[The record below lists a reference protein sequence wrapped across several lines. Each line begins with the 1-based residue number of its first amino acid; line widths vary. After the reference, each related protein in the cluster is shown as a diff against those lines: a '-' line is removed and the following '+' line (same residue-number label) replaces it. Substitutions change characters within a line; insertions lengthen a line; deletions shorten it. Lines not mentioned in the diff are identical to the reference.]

1 MEIPRKNQKKKKN
14 KKLLEIRSNIT
25 GKKDTFGYFDGLVSK
40 LDTAAERICK
50 LEDIINRILK
60 KQREQR
66 LQQGKQYTKP
76 GNKYRKLH
84 I

>member
-1 MEIPRKNQKKKKN
+1 MEIPRKNQKKKKM
-14 KKLLEIRSNIT
+14 LEIRSTIT

-40 LDTAAERICK
+40 LDTAAERISK

-66 LQQGKQYTKP
+66 LKKENNIKKP
-76 GNKYRKLH
+76 WNKYRKFN

>member
-1 MEIPRKNQKKKKN
+1 M
-14 KKLLEIRSNIT
+14 LEIRSTIT

-40 LDTAAERICK
+40 LDTAAERISK

-66 LQQGKQYTKP
+66 LKKENNIKKP
-76 GNKYRKLH
+76 WNKYRKFN

>member
-1 MEIPRKNQKKKKN
+1 MEISRKNQKKKK
-14 KKLLEIRSNIT
+14 KKKLEIRSTLT

-40 LDTAAERICK
+40 LDTTDERISK

-66 LQQGKQYTKP
+66 LKKGKQYTKP
-76 GNKYRKLH
+76 WNKYKKLN

>member
-1 MEIPRKNQKKKKN
+1 MLAIK
-14 KKLLEIRSNIT
+14 SNIT

-50 LEDIINRILK
+50 LEDIINKILK

-66 LQQGKQYTKP
+66 LKQGKQYTKP
-76 GNKYRKLH
+76 WNKYKKFH

>member
-1 MEIPRKNQKKKKN
+1 MQIAQLKQQQKM
-14 KKLLEIRSNIT
+14 LEIRSNIT

-50 LEDIINRILK
+50 LEDIINKILK

-66 LQQGKQYTKP
+66 LKQGKQYTKP
-76 GNKYRKLH
+76 WNKYKKFH

>member
-1 MEIPRKNQKKKKN
+1 M
-14 KKLLEIRSNIT
+14 LEIRSNIT

-50 LEDIINRILK
+50 LEDIINKILK

-66 LQQGKQYTKP
+66 TGVGWTRTDYPRTV
-76 GNKYRKLH
+76 GNAKSIRYM
-84 I
+84 

>member
-1 MEIPRKNQKKKKN
+1 M
-14 KKLLEIRSNIT
+14 LEIRITIT

-40 LDTAAERICK
+40 LDTAAERISK

-66 LQQGKQYTKP
+66 LKKENNIKKP
-76 GNKYRKLH
+76 WNKYRKFN

>member
-1 MEIPRKNQKKKKN
+1 M
-14 KKLLEIRSNIT
+14 LEIRSTIT

-40 LDTAAERICK
+40 LDTAAERISK

-66 LQQGKQYTKP
+66 LKKENNIKNHGISTESLIYK
-76 GNKYRKLH
+76 
-84 I
+84 

>member
-1 MEIPRKNQKKKKN
+1 M
-14 KKLLEIRSNIT
+14 LEISSTIT

-40 LDTAAERICK
+40 LDTAAERISK

-66 LQQGKQYTKP
+66 LKKENNIKKP
-76 GNKYRKLH
+76 WNKYRKFN